1 MQHLVVVPRIRTS
14 AYLSIFAD
22 AFPALR
28 NSAPSEI
35 QEPALPFLKNLI
47 VVDNDGEYKGE
58 IEKADVRSAID
69 WREIMIWQDGTE
81 GRTVRRM
88 MRGLDKDEVINL
100 QFTRYLSHS
109 HASKF
114 VSDVRF
120 SGTTGLPKAV
130 SVGIDYSIRCP
141 VTNDATGS

>member
-1 MQHLVVVPRIRTS
+1 VQHLVVVPCIRTS

-47 VVDNDGEYKGE
+47 VVDNDGEYKSE
-58 IEKADVRSAID
+58 IEKAAVRCAVD
-69 WREIMIWQDGTE
+69 WREIMIWQDGPE

-88 MRGLDKDEVINL
+88 MKGQDKDEVTNL
-100 QFTRYLSHS
+100 QFTRCLSFS
-109 HASKF
+109 
-114 VSDVRF
+114 F
-120 SGTTGLPKAV
+120 SG
-130 SVGIDYSIRCP
+130 I
-141 VTNDATGS
+141 